1 MQTAPHR
8 VTRLLVDRQAIAR
21 TTLATTPA
29 EALADGQLRL
39 RIDRYAMTANNI
51 TYAATGEALKYWQ
64 FFPADLPWGCVPC
77 WGFGTVAESRVAGI
91 EVGERLWGFLPMA
104 TEVLLQPE
112 RITPMG
118 FLDGAPQRQGLAA
131 VYNSVSRCAA
141 DPLHRDGEEDL
152 EALLRPLF
160 MTAWLIDDFL
170 ADNDH
175 FGARVALLSSASSK
189 TAYATASRLAL
200 RPGLTVIGLTAARNA
215 AFVRS
220 LGVYS
225 RVLTYDEL
233 DALEGGFGD
242 APSVYID
249 FAGNAA
255 LRRDLHTRLKGLR
268 HSAAIGG
275 AHVGQMADITGGEA
289 LPGPKPTFFFAPRQV
304 AKRSAEWGGAVLMQ
318 RLGQGWREFIAAA
331 TQPGAAWVEVQQ
343 HAGMA
348 GAQAAYLA
356 VLGSQGDARAGHMV
370 QANAQASAVT
380 P

>member
-1 MQTAPHR
+1 MQTTPHSP
-8 VTRLLVDRQAIAR
+8 TRLLVDRQDIRR
-21 TTLATTPA
+21 TTLATAPA
-29 EALADGQLRL
+29 EALAGGLLRL

-64 FFPADLPWGCVPC
+64 FFPADRPWGCVPC
-77 WGFGTVAESRVAGI
+77 WGFGTVVESRAPGI

-112 RITPMG
+112 RVTPLG
-118 FLDGAPQRQGLAA
+118 FLDGAPHRQGLAA
-131 VYNSVSRCAA
+131 VYNSYSRCAA

-160 MTAWLIDDFL
+160 MTAWLIADFL
-170 ADNDH
+170 ADKDH

-189 TAYATASRLAL
+189 TACATASRLAL
-200 RPGLTVIGLTAARNA
+200 QPGLEVVGLTAARNA

-225 RVLTYDEL
+225 RVLTYEEL
-233 DALEGGFGD
+233 DALDGD

-255 LRRDLHTRLKGLR
+255 LRREVHTRLKDLR

-275 AHVGQMADITGGEA
+275 AHVSQLADITGGAA
-289 LPGPKPTFFFAPRQV
+289 LPGPKATFFFAPKQV

-318 RLGQGWREFIAAA
+318 RLGLGWRQFIATA

-370 QANAQASAVT
+370 QPQLAGGAGGA